1 MLWNDKVLFNYWAH
15 AASLVLT
22 EDYPIHRRQMITWGT
37 GDSLWA
43 GRVREWMSAN
53 QGLRRHI
60 LLQLRRRG
68 PLRSRDFEDRSAVH
82 WGSSGWTD
90 RRNVGRMLDF
100 LWAQGKVMVAGR
112 AGAERLW
119 ALGSTWWPEWMP
131 RDRLSARQAVMRAAP
146 ISLRCLGVATRRHI
160 FEHFIRGDYPGLDK
174 ALAALEK
181 GGEIVRAQ
189 VQGLNRG
196 EWFVHSADLSLIESI
211 ESDGWEPR
219 TVLLSPF
226 DNLICDRARTE
237 VLFDFHY
244 RIEIYVPKDKRR
256 FGYFS
261 MPVLHGDRLIG
272 RVDPSFDRKRA
283 ALVVNS
289 AHAEPSTGRSRRAA
303 GAVRE
308 AIEELAAWLGARSIE
323 YRNVTFEP
331 WRSTLR

>member
-1 MLWNDKVLFNYWAH
+1 MTPRTLSLQTARRIAISRQLLAGPRPAATADGLLEVARRIRCIQVDPTNAVARTQLLVPFSRLGSYDPSWLDRMLWNDKVLFNYWAH

-43 GRVREWMSAN
+43 RRVREWMSAN

-112 AGAERLW
+112 AGSERLW

-131 RDRLSARQAVMRAAP
+131 RDRLSGRQAVMRAAP

-181 GGEIVRAQ
+181 SGEIVRAH

-211 ESDGWEPR
+211 ESDSWEPPHR
-219 TVLLSPF
+219 TAVAVRQSHMRS
-226 DNLICDRARTE
+226 C
-237 VLFDFHY
+237 
-244 RIEIYVPKDKRR
+244 
-256 FGYFS
+256 
-261 MPVLHGDRLIG
+261 
-272 RVDPSFDRKRA
+272 
-283 ALVVNS
+283 
-289 AHAEPSTGRSRRAA
+289 AHR
-303 GAVRE
+303 GAVR
-308 AIEELAAWLGARSIE
+308 LSL
-323 YRNVTFEP
+323 P
-331 WRSTLR
+331 D